1 MIRFL
6 LSSLLFVSFHAMAQK
21 NAITKVKIK
30 ITDSRKITSYSD
42 YKPDIIR
49 FFKLPENT
57 EVKLVHRDA
66 MRDTPIEVGSMPVGK
81 YSIRYKNVWQQDVD
95 TQIVLTNKPANTI
108 QLFIDKLINYPT
120 NTLALLQEKDSIVIT
135 DHAVGC
141 FANTTEKIVIVKQKG
156 KLIASYYTRKN
167 ELLPGKEMVWVERE
181 ILKKAILTNENIW
194 DFIRFENEL
203 NYIRENNHCTTS
215 EAYEVSSKYWNVKKV
230 DGSCD
235 WWGLD
240 HLRKKL
246 FKEN

>member
-21 NAITKVKIK
+21 KAITKVKIK
-30 ITDSRKITSYSD
+30 ISDSRKITSYSD

-49 FFKLPENT
+49 FFKLPENK
-57 EVKLVHRDA
+57 EVKLIHRDFR
-66 MRDTPIEVGSMPVGK
+66 RDTPIEVDSMPVGK
-81 YSIRYKNVWQQDVD
+81 YSIRYKNIWQQEVD
-95 TQIVLTNKPANTI
+95 TQIVLANKPANAI

-135 DHAVGC
+135 NHARGC
-141 FANTTEKIVIVKQKG
+141 FLNMTEKIVIVKQKG
-156 KLIASYYTRKN
+156 KFIASYYTRKK
-167 ELLPGKEMVWVERE
+167 ELLAGKEMVWVDWD
-181 ILKKAILTNENIW
+181 IFKKAILTNENIR

-203 NYIRENNHCTTS
+203 NYMRENDHCTTS

>member
-6 LSSLLFVSFHAMAQK
+6 LSSLLLVSFQTMAQK
-21 NAITKVKIK
+21 NAVTKVKIK
-30 ITDSRKITSYSD
+30 ISDSRKITSYSS
-42 YKPDIIR
+42 YKPDIIQ
-49 FFKLPENT
+49 FFKQPENK
-57 EVKLVHRDA
+57 EVKLVHRDG
-66 MRDTPIEVGSMPVGK
+66 MRDTPIEVDSMPVGK
-81 YSIRYKNVWQQDVD
+81 YTIRYKNVWQQDVD
-95 TQIVLTNKPANTI
+95 TQIVLTNKPVNAI
-108 QLFIDKLINYPT
+108 QLFIDRLLNYPA

-135 DHAVGC
+135 DHAMGC
-141 FANTTEKIVIVKQKG
+141 FANTKEKIVIVKQNG
-156 KLIASYYTRKN
+156 KLFASYYTGKK
-167 ELLPGKEMVWVERE
+167 ELLPGKEMVWVERD

-203 NYIRENNHCTTS
+203 NYLRERDNCTTS

-240 HLRKKL
+240 QLRKKL